1 MKNRK
6 SCFFAIAASGGFIL
20 FVIWWIFLGPI
31 VFPKIKLP
39 VAHGQRYAEGNFPLC
54 VRKPGN
60 HNILVRYIIPLDPA
74 SGRPLKSAS
83 QIVFYAPY
91 NGDSKRI
98 ARRLPSWLKF
108 FPEIAGFSVFSF
120 TIDVDNDMIFQKNKY
135 YIYEEAGWYELVFMI
150 KDNLERNFGLQNKKL
165 MIVGESSGGSW
176 AQRLAATHPDKISAA
191 AWCGG
196 GNYARFSTNASS
208 VRLLAL
214 NVDGCVGLMETKQLV
229 KSNFNRIN
237 IYYGI
242 LPAWEKTSGKIE
254 HHAAGEIG
262 YRLIQ
267 SFISNDPH
275 FELLLKQMTIDFFVS
290 PCKHNTTNPAALD
303 EHD

>member
-135 YIYEEAGWYELVFMI
+135 GSS
-150 KDNLERNFGLQNKKL
+150 KL
-165 MIVGESSGGSW
+165 INSFVKTTDPE
-176 AQRLAATHPDKISAA
+176 
-191 AWCGG
+191 
-196 GNYARFSTNASS
+196 TN
-208 VRLLAL
+208 
-214 NVDGCVGLMETKQLV
+214 E
-229 KSNFNRIN
+229 
-237 IYYGI
+237 Y
-242 LPAWEKTSGKIE
+242 KTSNENI
-254 HHAAGEIG
+254 
-262 YRLIQ
+262 
-267 SFISNDPH
+267 
-275 FELLLKQMTIDFFVS
+275 FELLFYKIIELENKIKQMEEEE
-290 PCKHNTTNPAALD
+290 NLD
-303 EHD
+303 HPTSRS